1 MPADSNRMLGN
12 DGDAYELYVG
22 RWSRLIAGRFLDW
35 LAVPASSRWLDVG
48 SGTGNLTRAVLS
60 QCDPAEVRG
69 IDPSPGFVDRA
80 RESIRDQRAQFES
93 GDAGSLPVEST
104 AYDAVVSGLVL
115 NFIPDVARGIAEMVR
130 AVRPS
135 GTVAA
140 YVWDYAGKMEIMR
153 QFLDVAVALDRAASK
168 FDAGQRE
175 PPLCNPEALKEHF
188 VGAGLTGVEARSIDA
203 AAHFVDFDDYW
214 VRFAGSRVPHLL
226 T

>member
-1 MPADSNRMLGN
+1 M
-12 DGDAYELYVG
+12 
-22 RWSRLIAGRFLDW
+22 
-35 LAVPASSRWLDVG
+35 
-48 SGTGNLTRAVLS
+48 
-60 QCDPAEVRG
+60 
-69 IDPSPGFVDRA
+69 
-80 RESIRDQRAQFES
+80 
-93 GDAGSLPVEST
+93 EST
-104 AYDAVVSGLVL
+104 AYDAVVSGLVR
-115 NFIPDVARGIAEMVR
+115 NFIPDVARGIAEMVC

-153 QFLDVAVALDRAASK
+153 QFWDVEVALDPAASK
-168 FDAGQRE
+168 CDAGQRE
-175 PPLCNPEALKEHF
+175 PALCNPEALKEHF